1 MATKQGTGSRKTSTK
16 RPADRNETVTGT
28 ASARSDRGSS
38 STRSSSGGASA
49 LRSVVAGAA
58 SSEAL
63 LDLVERLGLVDL
75 IVGRVRSRIEEID
88 VDDLLDEVTDYL
100 RRNPEVLV
108 VTLGAATVTTGLLVW
123 LASRRT
129 WDEQQ
134 HDDRRGKGKRTPVRS
149 VKKSSRAAVEDDEVE
164 Y

>member
-1 MATKQGTGSRKTSTK
+1 MATKQESGSRKA
-16 RPADRNETVTGT
+16 PAKKPAARTTTAAAGSRTDRAG
-28 ASARSDRGSS
+28 SAERGS
-38 STRSSSGGASA
+38 GAST
-49 LRSVVAGAA
+49 LRNVVAGAA
-58 SSEAL
+58 SSDAL
-63 LDLVERLGLVDL
+63 LDLIERLGLVDL
-75 IVGRVRSRIEEID
+75 VVGRVRSRIEEID

-134 HDDRRGKGKRTPVRS
+134 HDDRRGRGRRTPVRA
-149 VKKSSRAAVEDDEVE
+149 VKKASRSVAEDDEVE